1 MAEKF
6 QIPHDKVDTKLET
19 LMDRFLQIS
28 GDLFRRNSGY
38 LKEFEGGKYACAF
51 VTPSRRL
58 KQALAVDRE
67 LLVVASTFTD
77 QQTRTIKFVQNE
89 IANSK
94 GRLESQVAI
103 VVHLDPSG
111 NTKLRNWGRE
121 IGVSVLPID
130 GRGDFGEARDIE
142 KQIANQLFSHD
153 PFDVTGPVSGD
164 NQFFGRRDEAI
175 DLARKLLQGQIR
187 SCLGIRKV
195 GKTSIINRV
204 LKEIPSHL
212 DCKTIMIDCSKDD
225 VFEMTAE
232 ELLSSISYTLDTM
245 RPIADDYQILQTAPV
260 GESLSDARK
269 GLQRAILDT
278 DSVVLV
284 VFDEIDYI
292 TPGSPT
298 VNHWKV
304 DFNRFWRN
312 LRSVYQECDRQGK
325 PFSILLGGVST
336 HWFTVDQIDGI
347 ENAALAFVPEEFV
360 SPMPT
365 RATVAMLRRL
375 GRIAGLNFSEEAAIF
390 ISEETAN
397 MPYWARK
404 CCSFIHRQ
412 IPIGARPFDLSKLD
426 VVPLV
431 ETFVEN
437 EGSPIAEVA
446 LNHLFRVHPAMR
458 VASLKIFEGHADQ
471 VPEAT
476 RRTLRKYGV
485 TTGADL
491 FAGTMIKKAFTSIL
505 QEPTPAQ
512 GQASQPLSIRN
523 DGLAE
528 WAEDLAALGQ
538 RRNLIE
544 RKLRGI
550 VLNFLRLQAL
560 QSKKLE
566 VLGEQILGS
575 LSESRRKQMIG
586 LPLDSLFLKLMW
598 PELVALVKSNWTLFE
613 SVFGDRKLFD
623 ENAALVNDRPDA
635 HAKEW
640 DSSDFALYRRALQWL
655 EERLAK
661 LQ

>member
-1 MAEKF
+1 MTLEKF
-6 QIPHDKVDTKLET
+6 QASLEKVDHKLDD
-19 LMDRFLQIS
+19 LLDNFLKNA
-28 GDLFRRNSGY
+28 GDLFRKNQGY
-38 LKEFEGGKYACAF
+38 LKEFESGRYACAF

-77 QQTRTIKFVQNE
+77 QQTRTIKFLQTE
-89 IANSK
+89 IANSG
-94 GRLESQVAI
+94 GRLEPRVAI
-103 VVHLDPSG
+103 VIHLDPSG

-130 GRGDFGEARDIE
+130 GRAGFGEARDIE
-142 KQIANQLFSHD
+142 KQLSAQLFSHD

-175 DLARKLLQGQIR
+175 DLARKLQQGQIR

-204 LKEIPSHL
+204 LKEIPSHF

-225 VFEMTAE
+225 VFEMDAQK
-232 ELLSSISYTLDTM
+232 LLSSISYTLATM
-245 RPIADDYQILQTAPV
+245 RSAPDDYQILQPSPRD
-260 GESLSDARK
+260 ESLSDARINLEK
-269 GLQRAILDT
+269 SVLDT
-278 DSVVLV
+278 ESVVLI
-284 VFDEIDYI
+284 VFDEVDYI

-298 VNHWKV
+298 VGHWKS

-325 PFSILLGGVST
+325 PFSLLIGGVST
-336 HWFTVDQIDGI
+336 HWFTVDQVEGV

-375 GRIAGLNFSEEAAIF
+375 GKIAGLNFTDDAASW
-390 ISEETAN
+390 ISEETGN

-412 IPIGARPFDLSKLD
+412 IPTNARPMDLTKED

-437 EGSPIAEVA
+437 EGCPIAEVA
-446 LNHLFRVHPAMR
+446 LNHLFRVHPEMKS
-458 VASLKIFEGHADQ
+458 ASLKVFKEESNNI
-471 VPEAT
+471 PEAT

-485 TTGADL
+485 INSRDV
-491 FAGTMIKKAFTSIL
+491 FAGSMIQRAFSSI
-505 QEPTPAQ
+505 
-512 GQASQPLSIRN
+512 SQIEDLPKSAPVRSQLDR
-523 DGLAE
+523 DGLEE

-544 RKLRGI
+544 RKMRGV

-560 QSKKLE
+560 QSKKLDQ
-566 VLGEQILGS
+566 LGEQV
-575 LSESRRKQMIG
+575 LSSIAEPRRKLLLGI
-586 LPLDSLFLKLMW
+586 PLDSLFLKLMW
-598 PELVALVKSNWTLFE
+598 PELVALIKGNWSLFE
-613 SVFGDRKLFD
+613 AIFGDRKQFE
-623 ENAALVNDRPDA
+623 ENANLVNDRPDA

-640 DSSDFALYRRALQWL
+640 DSADFALYRRSLQWL